1 MQNHWK
7 GYFLNITIFHMAPL
21 SEGSK
26 NFPAGHEFYHPKEE
40 MLEVERRRKQ
50 LAIGIPRED
59 HKGENR
65 ICLTPQ
71 SVEILVKNGHEVM
84 LERGAGLASNYSDKE
99 YSENGALI
107 VSEKK
112 EVYQCDIIIQVSPLT
127 SAEIDMLKGNQIL
140 FSALQIKSQCGE
152 NIRKMMQKKVTA
164 IALELVK
171 DEHNFHPVLRSMS
184 EIAGISSIMIA
195 GEYLS
200 KAHGGKGVM
209 LGGVTG
215 ITPTEVIIL
224 GAGTAA
230 EYATRAALGLGAMV
244 KVFDDS
250 IYRLRCLEDHLGHRV
265 FTSIFHPHVLSKALA
280 SADVVIGALRSERDY
295 ETFMVTEDM
304 VASMKP
310 GSIIIDLSID
320 QGGCFETSM
329 MTTHLDPVYK
339 KHGVL
344 HYCVPNIPSHVSR
357 TASLALSNICSPLL
371 LNVGHNGGVHQYIK
385 SDLGLRHG
393 TYIYRGILTNR
404 RIGDSFGILAKDID
418 LLLAAM

>member
-1 MQNHWK
+1 
-7 GYFLNITIFHMAPL
+7 MAPL

-26 NFPAGHEFYHPKEE
+26 NFPLGHEFYQPKEE
-40 MLEVERRRKQ
+40 MLELERRRKQ

-59 HKGENR
+59 YRGENR
-65 ICLTPQ
+65 VCLTPQ
-71 SVEILVKNGHEVM
+71 SVEILVNNGHEVM
-84 LERGAGLASNYSDKE
+84 LERGAGLASNYTDKE

-107 VSEKK
+107 VNEKK
-112 EVYQCDIIIQVSPLT
+112 EVYQCDVVMQVSPF
-127 SAEIDMLKGNQIL
+127 SGHEIDMLKGNQIL

-152 NIRKMMQKKVTA
+152 NVRKLMQKKVTA

-171 DEHNFHPVLRSMS
+171 DRDNFFPVVRSMA
-184 EIAGISSIMIA
+184 EIAGISSVMIA

-209 LGGVTG
+209 LGGITG

-250 IYRLRCLEDHLGHRV
+250 IYRLRRLEDHLGHRV
-265 FTSIFHPHVLSKALA
+265 FTSIFHPHVLHKALA
-280 SADVVIGALRSERDY
+280 SADVVIGAMRYERDHAG
-295 ETFMVTEDM
+295 FMVTEEM
-304 VASMKP
+304 VQSMKQ
-310 GSIIIDLSID
+310 GSIVIDLSID

-329 MTTHLDPVYK
+329 LTNHKDPVYK

-344 HYCVPNIPSHVSR
+344 HYCVPNVPSHVAR

-371 LNVGHNGGVHQYIK
+371 LNIGQNGGVHQFIK
-385 SDLGLRHG
+385 NDIGLRHG
-393 TYIYRGILTNR
+393 TYVYRGILTNR
-404 RIGDSFGILAKDID
+404 RLGDSFGILAKDID

>member
-1 MQNHWK
+1 
-7 GYFLNITIFHMAPL
+7 MAPL
-21 SEGSK
+21 SEGSR
-26 NFPAGHEFYHPKEE
+26 NFPIGHEFYQPKEE

-59 HKGENR
+59 GKGENR

-71 SVEILVKNGHEVM
+71 SVEVLVNNGHDVM

-99 YSENGALI
+99 YSENGAII
-107 VSEKK
+107 VNEKK
-112 EVYQCDIIIQVSPLT
+112 EVYQCDVVIQVSPF
-127 SAEIDMLKGNQIL
+127 SHAEIDMLKGNQII

-152 NIRKMMQKKVTA
+152 NIRKLMQKKVTA

-171 DEHNFHPVLRSMS
+171 DENNFFPVVRSMA
-184 EIAGISSIMIA
+184 EIAGISSVMIA

-209 LGGVTG
+209 LGGITG
-215 ITPTEVIIL
+215 ITPTEVLVL

-230 EYATRAALGLGAMV
+230 EYATRSAMGLGAMV

-250 IYRLRCLEDHLGHRV
+250 IFRLRRLEDNLGHRV
-265 FTSIFHPHVLSKALA
+265 FTSIFHPHVVEKALA
-280 SADVVIGALRSERDY
+280 SADVVIGALRNGKSQ
-295 ETFMVTEDM
+295 TGFVVTEDM
-304 VASMKP
+304 VTKMKP

-329 MTTHLDPVYK
+329 MTTHKDPVFK

-344 HYCVPNIPSHVSR
+344 HYCVPNVPSHVAR
-357 TASLALSNICSPLL
+357 TASLAMSNICSPLL
-371 LNVGHNGGVHQYIK
+371 LQIGRNGGVHQFIK
-385 SDLGLRHG
+385 HDMGLRHG

-404 RIGDSFGILAKDID
+404 RLGDSFGILAKDID

>member
-1 MQNHWK
+1 
-7 GYFLNITIFHMAPL
+7 MAPL

-26 NFPAGHEFYHPKEE
+26 NFPLGHEFFQPKEE
-40 MLEVERRRKQ
+40 MLELERRRKQ
-50 LAIGIPRED
+50 LVIGIPKEEYR
-59 HKGENR
+59 GENR

-71 SVEILVKNGHEVM
+71 SVELLVNNGHEVV
-84 LERGAGLASNYSDKE
+84 LEQGAGLASNYTDEE
-99 YSENGALI
+99 YSENGARI
-107 VSEKK
+107 VLEKK
-112 EVYQCDIIIQVSPLT
+112 EVYQCDTVIQVSPFS
-127 SAEIDMLKGNQIL
+127 SAEIDMLRGNQIL

-152 NIRKMMQKKVTA
+152 NVRKLMQKKVTA

-171 DEHNFHPVLRSMS
+171 DRDNFYPVVRSMA

-250 IYRLRCLEDHLGHRV
+250 IYRLRRLEDHLGHRV
-265 FTSIFHPHVLSKALA
+265 FTSIFHPHVLEKALA
-280 SADVVIGALRSERDY
+280 SADVVIGAIRHSKEHVGY
-295 ETFMVTEDM
+295 MVTEDM
-304 VASMKP
+304 VEKMKP
-310 GSIIIDLSID
+310 GSIVIDLSID

-329 MTTHLDPVYK
+329 LTNHKDPVYK
-339 KHGVL
+339 KYGVL
-344 HYCVPNIPSHVSR
+344 HYCVPNVPSHVSR
-357 TASLALSNICSPLL
+357 TASLALSNICAPLI
-371 LNVGHNGGVHQYIK
+371 LNIGQNGGVHKFIK
-385 SDLGLRHG
+385 NDIGLRHG
-393 TYIYRGILTNR
+393 TYVYRGILTNR
-404 RIGDSFGILAKDID
+404 RLGDTFGILAKDID

>member
-1 MQNHWK
+1 M
-7 GYFLNITIFHMAPL
+7 GPL
-21 SEGSK
+21 SERSRS
-26 NFPAGHEFYHPKEE
+26 FPLGQEFYQPKEE
-40 MLEVERRRKQ
+40 MLEIERRRKQ

-65 ICLTPQ
+65 VCLTPQ
-71 SVEILVKNGHEVM
+71 SVEVLVNNGHDVM
-84 LERGAGLASNYSDKE
+84 LERGAGLASNYTDKE

-107 VSEKK
+107 VNEKK
-112 EVYQCDIIIQVSPLT
+112 EIYQCDVVMQVSPF
-127 SAEIDMLKGNQIL
+127 SHAEIDMLRGNQIL

-152 NIRKMMQKKVTA
+152 NIRKLMQKKVTA
-164 IALELVK
+164 IAMELVK
-171 DEHNFHPVLRSMS
+171 DQNNFFPVVRSMS
-184 EIAGISSIMIA
+184 EIAGISSVMIA

-209 LGGVTG
+209 LGGITG
-215 ITPTEVIIL
+215 ITPTEVIVL

-230 EYATRAALGLGAMV
+230 EYATRAAMGLGAMV

-250 IYRLRCLEDHLGHRV
+250 IYRLRRLEDHLGHRV
-265 FTSIFHPHVLSKALA
+265 FTSIFHPHVLEKALA
-280 SADVVIGALRSERDY
+280 SADVVIGALRY
-295 ETFMVTEDM
+295 EKNKSGFIVTEDM
-304 VASMKP
+304 VAKMKP

-329 MTTHLDPVYK
+329 MTTHKDPVFK
-339 KHGVL
+339 KHGIL
-344 HYCVPNIPSHVSR
+344 HYCVPNVPSHVSR

-371 LNVGHNGGVHQYIK
+371 LQIGHNGGVHHFIK
-385 SDLGLRHG
+385 HDMGLRHG

-404 RIGDSFGILAKDID
+404 RLGDSFGILAKDID